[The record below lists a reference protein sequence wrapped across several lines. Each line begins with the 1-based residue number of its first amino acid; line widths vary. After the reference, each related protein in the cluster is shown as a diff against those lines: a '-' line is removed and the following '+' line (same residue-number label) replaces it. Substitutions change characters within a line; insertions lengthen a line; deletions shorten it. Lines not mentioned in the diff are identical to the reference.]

1 MWGHHLY
8 IIEAGHVHQED
19 NIIVPENWKE
29 QYNIRVLLWDR
40 HKNDRNPGLRKKSVF
55 TFTVFFG
62 GIYRNKLYSSPM
74 TFLTVEKK

>member
-29 QYNIRVLLWDR
+29 QYNIRFLLGDR
-40 HKNDRNPGLRKKSVF
+40 HKNDRNPGLRKKVYSLSLSSLVVF
-55 TFTVFFG
+55 IETSF
-62 GIYRNKLYSSPM
+62 ILLQWLS
-74 TFLTVEKK
+74 